1 MKAELLQKFSI
12 KSKGGHGKL
21 LRLIQNPVTD
31 HSPINSCKVGLSFSS
46 QKTVQLRDYV
56 SDANCNENLVFVVGA
71 MAHGKIDADYIDDL
85 ISVSGYPLSAGT
97 CLRRICIALERN
109 LKIQ

>member
-1 MKAELLQKFSI
+1 MAELLQKFSI

-85 ISVSGYPLSAGT
+85 ISVFGSPTILLHQFANDK
-97 CLRRICIALERN
+97 LLEDFQS
-109 LKIQ
+109 LAV